1 MDCGFSFIV
10 CMYLMAVFLAG
21 LNRYRDFSALTPT
34 PLQSKQKELQ
44 CKNSYDLQ
52 NDGPYLR

>member
-1 MDCGFSFIV
+1 
-10 CMYLMAVFLAG
+10 MYLMAVFLAG